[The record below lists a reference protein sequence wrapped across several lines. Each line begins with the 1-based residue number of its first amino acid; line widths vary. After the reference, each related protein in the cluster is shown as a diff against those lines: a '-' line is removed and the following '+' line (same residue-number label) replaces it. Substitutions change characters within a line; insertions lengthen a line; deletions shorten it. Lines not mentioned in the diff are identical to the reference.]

1 MYGELVILTKRL
13 HKVLDHHTV
22 PACVGGFVGR
32 GGDGVAGSGVG
43 GLGVWN
49 EQLPGVKLIAS
60 IAISP
65 W

>member
-1 MYGELVILTKRL
+1 M
-13 HKVLDHHTV
+13 LDHHTV

>member
-1 MYGELVILTKRL
+1 MI
-13 HKVLDHHTV
+13 
-22 PACVGGFVGR
+22 PACVGGFVG
-32 GGDGVAGSGVG
+32 GAGVGGSGVG
-43 GLGVWN
+43 GSGVGGSGVGGAGVWN